1 VTSFVSRVAL
11 LMAIV
16 AAVGVAAPAVADDS
30 PIDAS
35 RQASRTLRFEGV
47 VRVEWVDAGGR
58 HVERVKVRSWNGTM
72 AVEGATD
79 LAATDRARFVYHRG
93 LGWAMVWP
101 AELASDDRPSP
112 DAKYRVVAMGPGP
125 TVAGRSTN
133 LVEVRRGSVRCEL
146 VYTDAKT
153 GLVLRREQYDPAGD
167 LRRTVTF
174 ETLETNTTPVSL
186 PARVADKSPDTV
198 PGMSPS
204 APYRAPAAL
213 GSGYELIGAYRQ
225 SGTVHLLY
233 SDGIYDLSV
242 FEQRGRLDRDGLPT
256 GRRHVTLAGR
266 DAWQVSWP
274 GGDVVVWQAGGAVF
288 TAVGEAPIDD
298 VLAAAGTMPSAG
310 QPSLVEKLRR
320 MCGSLLDV
328 FSRG

>member
-1 VTSFVSRVAL
+1 MPGVAVVL
-11 LMAIV
+11 AL
-16 AAVGVAAPAVADDS
+16 VGALVVAAPSTSAADDS

-47 VRVEWVDAGGR
+47 VRVEWVDGAGR
-58 HVERVKVRSWNGTM
+58 HSERVKVRSWNGTM

-101 AELASDDRPSP
+101 AELVSDDRPSP
-112 DAKYRVVAMGPGP
+112 DTKYRVVAMGSGP
-125 TVAGRSTN
+125 TVAGRATN

-146 VYTDAKT
+146 VYTDATT
-153 GLVLRREQYDPAGD
+153 GLVLRREQYDVTGD
-167 LRRTVTF
+167 LRRIVTF
-174 ETLETNTTPVSL
+174 ETLDTNTTTPVSL

-242 FEQRGRLDRDGLPT
+242 FEQRGRLDRSDLPT
-256 GRRHVTLAGR
+256 GRRHVMLAGR

-274 GGDVVVWQAGGAVF
+274 GGEVVMWQAGGAVF

-298 VLAAAGTMPSAG
+298 VLAAARTMPSAG

-320 MCGSLLDV
+320 MCRTLLDP
-328 FSRG
+328 FG

>member
-1 VTSFVSRVAL
+1 MPGAAVVVAL
-11 LMAIV
+11 IGALVV
-16 AAVGVAAPAVADDS
+16 AMPSASVADDS

-35 RQASRTLRFEGV
+35 RQASRSLRFEGV
-47 VRVEWVDAGGR
+47 VRVEWVDGGGH

-79 LAATDRARFVYHRG
+79 LAASDRARFVYHRG

-112 DAKYRVVAMGPGP
+112 DAKYGIVAMGRGP
-125 TVAGRSTN
+125 TVADRPTN

-146 VYTDAKT
+146 VYTDATT
-153 GLVLRREQYDPAGD
+153 GLVLRREQYDSTGA

-174 ETLETNTTPVSL
+174 ETLDTNATTPVSL
-186 PARVADKSPDTV
+186 PARVTDKSPDTV
-198 PGMSPS
+198 PGMSPP
-204 APYRAPAAL
+204 APYRAPASL

-242 FEQRGRLDRDGLPT
+242 FEQRGRLDRDDLPA
-256 GRRHVTLAGR
+256 GRRHVTVDGR

-274 GGDVVVWQAGGAVF
+274 GGEVVMWQAGGAVF
-288 TAVGEAPIDD
+288 TAIGEAPIDD
-298 VLAAAGTMPSAG
+298 VLAAATTMPSAG
-310 QPSLVEKLRR
+310 RPSLVEKLRR

-328 FSRG
+328 FSPA